1 MNGSSGARH
10 QHRST
15 GMHVKNIYTK
25 LGVHDRT
32 AAVAK
37 AIRRGIIRIE

>member
-1 MNGSSGARH
+1 MAPAALGISTDT
-10 QHRST
+10 T